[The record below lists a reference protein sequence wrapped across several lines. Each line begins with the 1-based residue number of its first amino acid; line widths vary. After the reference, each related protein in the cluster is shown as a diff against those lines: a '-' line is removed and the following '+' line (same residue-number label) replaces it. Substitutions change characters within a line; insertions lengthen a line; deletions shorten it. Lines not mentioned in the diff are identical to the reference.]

1 MSIHEPPAAPI
12 EESPRSGISTYRF
25 TVEQYHQMAAAGI
38 LEEDER
44 VQLLEGEIV
53 RTTPI
58 GPLHRYAVVAAGEAL
73 RKLLP
78 PAWEMMIQQPIT
90 LAHSEPEPDL
100 CIVRSESA
108 RYLDRHP
115 GAADVALVIEVADS
129 SLPLDR
135 NRKQTIYAAAGIP
148 EYWIVNLDQRCVEV
162 FSRPQPATAQQSA
175 SYQTHQVFDD
185 QAAVEIELAGRRL
198 GEIRIEDLM
207 PPIAERRP

>member
-1 MSIHEPPAAPI
+1 MSIHEPLAAPS
-12 EESPRSGISTYRF
+12 EESPQSGISTYRF

-53 RTTPI
+53 CMTPI

-73 RKLLP
+73 SKLLP
-78 PAWEMMIQQPIT
+78 AEWKLMIQQPIT
-90 LAHSEPEPDL
+90 LAESEPEPDL

-115 GAADVALVIEVADS
+115 GPADVCLVIEVADS

-148 EYWIVNLDQRCVEV
+148 EYWIVNLDERSVEV
-162 FSRPQPATAQQSA
+162 YREPGVPIELGRAAYSA
-175 SYQTHQVFDD
+175 RQTFGAG
-185 QAAVEIELAGRRL
+185 AAVPLRIGERECGSVAVAELA
-198 GEIRIEDLM
+198 
-207 PPIAERRP
+207 PKIAEGRL

>member
-1 MSIHEPPAAPI
+1 MSIHEPPAAPV
-12 EESPRSGISTYRF
+12 EVSPRSGISTYRF

-73 RKLLP
+73 SKLLP

-148 EYWIVNLDQRCVEV
+148 EYWIVNLDQRCVEIYHGPGIPIELGRAAY
-162 FSRPQPATAQQSA
+162 SARQS
-175 SYQTHQVFDD
+175 FDAG
-185 QAAVEIELAGRRL
+185 AAVPLRIGERECGSVAVAELA
-198 GEIRIEDLM
+198 
-207 PPIAERRP
+207 PQIA